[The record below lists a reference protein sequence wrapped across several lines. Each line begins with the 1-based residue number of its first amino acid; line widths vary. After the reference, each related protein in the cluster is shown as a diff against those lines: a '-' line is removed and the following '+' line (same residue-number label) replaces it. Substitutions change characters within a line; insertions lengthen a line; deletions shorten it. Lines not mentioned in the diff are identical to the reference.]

1 MITLDALVRELGC
14 TLADLA
20 DMGHC
25 SSTTPATAVVKD
37 DHAADIRALWSKLT
51 GVDYTK

>member
-25 SSTTPATAVVKD
+25 SSTTPATAVITD
-37 DHAADIRALWSKLT
+37 DHAADIRALWSKRT